1 MSNDLGFD
9 TGGLSPAG
17 ILNAMSPALSNAS
30 TQLANLLSNF
40 NATDTNQVVLL
51 QVYTEQLSALMAT
64 TTNAIKSVYDSVN
77 SVIRNIS

>member
-17 ILNAMSPALSNAS
+17 VLNAMSSALSNAS

-51 QVYTEQLSALMAT
+51 QVYTEQLSALMST
-64 TTNAIKSVYDSVN
+64 TTNAIKSIYDSVN
-77 SVIRNIS
+77 AVIRNIS